1 MSEIQTKFHAS
12 AEELDELTIETEVLE
27 FKRVTTTWRQRI
39 LRGDE
44 LICSQDL
51 RAALI
56 DEGGRP
62 VRFDDAML
70 DALSIYAATPSDP
83 ELT

>member
-1 MSEIQTKFHAS
+1 M
-12 AEELDELTIETEVLE
+12 TIETEVLE

-56 DEGGRP
+56 DEHGRP

-70 DALSIYAATPSDP
+70 DALSIFAAAPSDP
-83 ELT
+83 EPT